1 MLDSGV
7 PDDLNLLWKE
17 LSASPLQISPDQLR
31 KEAETLQKGIRRQ
44 SVIGFGAAFSVIA
57 AFTLFL
63 FLFPNK
69 LQRIGSILTV
79 AGAGYLVV
87 QLRLRPARAMADLG
101 QTACVGF
108 YRAELERRRD
118 FHRGKWFWSR
128 LLIFLPGPL
137 IFCVGFAKAYPEV
150 APFIWLEFATL
161 LILGAI
167 AVPLNL
173 RSARKYQH
181 RIDALDNLLKTAE

>member
-7 PDDLNLLWKE
+7 PDDLKLLWKE
-17 LSASPLQISPDQLR
+17 LSANPPQISPDQLR
-31 KEAETLQKGIRRQ
+31 KEAEMLKKGLRRK
-44 SVIGFGAAFSVIA
+44 SVIGFGAVFSAIA
-57 AFTLFL
+57 GFTLFF
-63 FLFPNK
+63 FLFPNSW
-69 LQRIGSILTV
+69 QRIGSILTV
-79 AGAGYLVV
+79 MGAGYSGV
-87 QLRLRPARAMADLG
+87 QLRMRRARTMPDIG
-101 QTACVGF
+101 QTACVAF

-137 IFCVGFAKAYPEV
+137 IFCVGFVQAYPEI

-161 LILGAI
+161 LILCAI

-173 RSARKYQH
+173 RSARRYQH
-181 RIDALDNLLKTAE
+181 RIDALDESLKSTE